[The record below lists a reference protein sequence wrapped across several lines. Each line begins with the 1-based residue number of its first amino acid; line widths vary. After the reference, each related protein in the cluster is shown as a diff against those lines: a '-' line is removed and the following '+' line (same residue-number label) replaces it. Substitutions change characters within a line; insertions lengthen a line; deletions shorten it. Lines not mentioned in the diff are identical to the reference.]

1 MIGTSAFESIV
12 PNIVA
17 ASRLAVARRAI
28 GRGTRASLKRML
40 HRPSAN
46 AADSA
51 HPPERLRRS
60 GKSVDRAHSPHRR
73 YERTA
78 RHSRSIAGARRVY
91 RGPED
96 RAGRLRPGTR
106 RDRTQDPHGL
116 LQLARPQT
124 PLRASPT
131 APRGVS
137 ATPAPPRRGSDG
149 TLDVQASAVLLGR
162 SPRHG
167 AEGTRPHPDDG
178 GQGTDGPSPEG
189 PLEKPR
195 QRSTRVRAPAQA
207 EDVEP
212 RATAAVPG
220 RGAAEHRRDPRPKS
234 PGALRHGASRLR
246 RVRRGTRAHAKDRSR
261 EGRGDRA
268 PRQRRVRRRTDAPG
282 GRTV

>member
-78 RHSRSIAGARRVY
+78 RHSRPIAGARRVY

-106 RDRTQDPHGL
+106 RDRKQDPHGL
-116 LQLARPQT
+116 RQLARPQKNSST
-124 PLRASPT
+124 RRRSEPGRPRKSCASSTQLTRAS
-131 APRGVS
+131 
-137 ATPAPPRRGSDG
+137 
-149 TLDVQASAVLLGR
+149 
-162 SPRHG
+162 
-167 AEGTRPHPDDG
+167 
-178 GQGTDGPSPEG
+178 
-189 PLEKPR
+189 
-195 QRSTRVRAPAQA
+195 
-207 EDVEP
+207 
-212 RATAAVPG
+212 
-220 RGAAEHRRDPRPKS
+220 
-234 PGALRHGASRLR
+234 
-246 RVRRGTRAHAKDRSR
+246 
-261 EGRGDRA
+261 
-268 PRQRRVRRRTDAPG
+268 RRTWKEKRLTTRIDK
-282 GRTV
+282 RL